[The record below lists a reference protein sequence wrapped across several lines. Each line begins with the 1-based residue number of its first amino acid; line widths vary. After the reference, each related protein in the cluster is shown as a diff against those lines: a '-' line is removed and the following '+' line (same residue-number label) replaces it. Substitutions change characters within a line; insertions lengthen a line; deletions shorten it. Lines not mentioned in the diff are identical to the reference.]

1 MSSRIVRLYF
11 NKFQRIL
18 AGICNY
24 SGDFED
30 RVAVTGGYGI
40 TNVHAYKEYP
50 LPSGILRKG
59 NSSKDSYSDV
69 LQKIEVRLVLVIT
82 A

>member
-1 MSSRIVRLYF
+1 M
-11 NKFQRIL
+11 

-30 RVAVTGGYGI
+30 RVAVTGGYGGA
-40 TNVHAYKEYP
+40 NVHNYKEYT
-50 LPSGILRKG
+50 LSMGILRKG

-69 LQKIEVRLVLVIT
+69 LQKIEVR
-82 A
+82 